1 MTDWDQRYRAGE
13 HSPAHPHHLLVT
25 ATEALAPGRALD
37 LACGAGRHSIYLA
50 GKGWRVT
57 AVDNSQVGIE
67 VACHR
72 AHKSG
77 VMIETVVADLERGEF
92 EIDSTAYDLICVF
105 YYLQRDLF
113 AGIKDGLRG
122 KGVFVAAIH
131 IIDDDP
137 DSHQMNPAFLLAPG
151 ELKAFFSGWRI
162 EHYHEGHHEGSDHKH
177 RDAEIIACKPSV
189 SDPQD

>member
-1 MTDWDQRYRAGE
+1 VTDWDQRYRAGE

-25 ATEALAPGRALD
+25 ATESLAPGRALD

-50 GKGWRVT
+50 NKGWRVT
-57 AVDNSQVGIE
+57 AVDNSQAGIE
-67 VACHR
+67 IACRR
-72 AHKSG
+72 AHETG
-77 VMIETVVADLERGEF
+77 VMIETVLADLERGEF
-92 EIDSTAYDLICVF
+92 KIDFAAYDLICVF

-122 KGVFVAAIH
+122 EGIFVAAIH

-151 ELKAFFSGWRI
+151 ELKSFFSGWRI
-162 EHYHEGHHEGSDHKH
+162 DHYQEGRHEGGDHKH
-177 RDAEIIACKPSV
+177 RDAEIIACKAFVP
-189 SDPQD
+189 DRPD